1 MILKR
6 KPECVSHT
14 CQKIRCIES
23 EVLIFFFSWK
33 LCFYVWKFKALY
45 QKPFQV
51 NTTTA
56 DPEDLQV
63 KVAEYDISQTNEV
76 MGTPS
81 QKSLKLLIA
90 LSNLNKH
97 VKWVYS
103 IQYGDKTGH
112 IRQPLTFV
120 NLYLQAK
127 KYQGIFNLFW
137 EYNWFKNS
145 AV

>member
-1 MILKR
+1 MSEDKM
-6 KPECVSHT
+6 HW
-14 CQKIRCIES
+14 IRSSDFLFLVETMFLCM
-23 EVLIFFFSWK
+23 EVQGFISK
-33 LCFYVWKFKALY
+33 TISGKYNY
-45 QKPFQV
+45 SGH
-51 NTTTA
+51 
-56 DPEDLQV
+56 EDLQV
-63 KVAEYDISQTNEV
+63 KVGEYDISQTNEV

-81 QKSLKLLIA
+81 KKSLKLLLA
-90 LSNLNKH
+90 LSNLNQH

-103 IQYGDKTGH
+103 IQYGDETGH